1 MPPIQNPS
9 SALTFGTYTRR
20 YVRPL
25 WHWYFAG
32 MALLAIV
39 NAINLYVPQYA
50 KEIINRLTQGQ
61 SLNDASSIALLIVGL
76 GILLIITRSFSRI
89 LIFWPGRKIET
100 ETKADL
106 FTKILALPEEFFTRI
121 GLGDLISRLSND
133 TGTLRAFFAF
143 GMLQILNV
151 LFLCVMTL
159 WMMVK
164 TNLILTVLVIL
175 PLLLMIVISRYAMP
189 KMQEGNREQQ
199 KAIGELTTQ
208 VTESFVNVHVIQAN
222 SAEESFVDK
231 VSASNNTV
239 YNTNIRVLWIRTMI
253 FPLMSL
259 LAGLSQLAVL
269 LYGGYLVTEAELT
282 VGDILAFNVYIGLLT
297 FPLTAMGIIIAV
309 FQRAKTALERL
320 SVIETAPYEGQE
332 TEFKIAENSNK
343 KSDLPRMDPKSILV
357 VKDLTYIHKDSKHP
371 VLRDLSLRID
381 SSTKIG
387 LFGKVG
393 SGKTTLF
400 NLITRLYDPPRGTI
414 FFEGQ
419 DILTIP
425 PQELRQKI
433 GYALQGVHLF
443 SATIKENLSF
453 GLSYLPSIDE
463 LEEAAHGAC
472 ILEDI
477 RAFTK
482 GWETE
487 VGEKGIRLSGGQK
500 QRLALARILLRRKS
514 MKLLLLDDVLSAVDH
529 ATETTMLR
537 YLEQLKTPLIMSS
550 HRPSTLKSC
559 TEILALAEG
568 RIQFRGDFSAIAAQ
582 FPEIG
587 GGII

>member
-1 MPPIQNPS
+1 MASIQNT
-9 SALTFGTYTRR
+9 SALTFRTYTHR

-32 MALLAIV
+32 MALLAVV
-39 NAINLYVPQYA
+39 NSINLYVPQYA

-61 SLNDASSIALLIVGL
+61 SLTDASSIALLIVAL

-89 LIFWPGRKIET
+89 LIFWPGRRIET

-106 FTKILALPEEFFTRI
+106 FTKILVLPEEFFSRV

-164 TNLILTVLVIL
+164 TNLILTVLVVL

-189 KMQEGNREQQ
+189 KMQEGNRDQQ

-222 SAEESFVDK
+222 SAEESFVAK
-231 VSASNNTV
+231 VSASNDIV
-239 YNTNIRVLWIRTMI
+239 YKTSIRVLWIRTMI
-253 FPLMSL
+253 FPLMSC

-269 LYGGYLVTEAELT
+269 LYGGYLVTQSLLT

-309 FQRAKTALERL
+309 YQRAKTALERL
-320 SVIETAPYEGQE
+320 SVIDTAPKEGLETAE
-332 TEFKIAENSNK
+332 K
-343 KSDLPRMDPKSILV
+343 KSETVDSKATLKTPDQDAVLLIKN
-357 VKDLTYIHKDSKHP
+357 LTFSHKDAKIP
-371 VLRDLSLRID
+371 VLKDFNLKVD
-381 SSTKIG
+381 SPSKVG

-414 FFEGQ
+414 FFQGQ
-419 DILTIP
+419 DILEIP
-425 PQELRQKI
+425 PQVLRQKI

-443 SATIKENLSF
+443 SATIKENLCF
-453 GLSYLPSIDE
+453 GLDHEPSMGE

-472 ILEDI
+472 VLEDI
-477 RAFTK
+477 KGFAK

-500 QRLALARILLRRKS
+500 QRLALARLILRRKNLA
-514 MKLLLLDDVLSAVDH
+514 LLLLDDVLSAVDH
-529 ATETTMLR
+529 TTETTMLR
-537 YLEQLKTPLIMSS
+537 HLNQLGIPLIMSS

-559 TEILALAEG
+559 SEIIVLAGGKTQA
-568 RIQFRGDFSAIAAQ
+568 RGEFSAIAAQ

-587 GGII
+587 GGIL